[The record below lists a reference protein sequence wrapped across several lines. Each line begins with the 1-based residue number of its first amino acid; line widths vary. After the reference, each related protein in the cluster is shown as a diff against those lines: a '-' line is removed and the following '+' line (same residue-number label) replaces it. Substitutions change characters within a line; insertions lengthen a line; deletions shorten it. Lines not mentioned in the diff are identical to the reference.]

1 MAENEKIEEV
11 KEAEKVVKAEVSG
24 ASEAKK
30 TEENK
35 EIKETKGP
43 GYHGDD
49 RNSGSYRGG
58 GGGGGRGGGRGFGG
72 RQRPTSV
79 LRATGIGGRIG
90 VAHVFSSRNNT
101 IITITDLTGAEII
114 SRGSGG
120 MVVDADR
127 EEGSPYAA
135 MQAAFKAAEVAVRKG
150 ITRIRIKI
158 RAPGGH
164 GEKTPG
170 PGAQAVVRAL
180 ARSGLRIE
188 RIEDVTPV
196 PTDTT
201 KRPGGRRGR
210 RV

>member
-1 MAENEKIEEV
+1 MAEEEKIVLKEKDQV
-11 KEAEKVVKAEVSG
+11 KPLDEKP
-24 ASEAKK
+24 EAKEVPR
-30 TEENK
+30 EERSEGRRDN
-35 EIKETKGP
+35 
-43 GYHGDD
+43 
-49 RNSGSYRGG
+49 RRGG
-58 GGGGGRGGGRGFGG
+58 RMGGRF
-72 RQRPTSV
+72 RQRSFLPSGQGKV
-79 LRATGIGGRIG
+79 A
-90 VAHVFSSRNNT
+90 VAHVYSSRNNT

-120 MVVDADR
+120 MVVDSDR
-127 EEGSPYAA
+127 DEGSPFAA
-135 MQAAFKAAEVAVRKG
+135 MRATIKAAEIAVRKG
-150 ITRIRIKI
+150 FTRIRVKI

-164 GEKTPG
+164 NEKTPG

-180 ARSGLRIE
+180 ARSGMRIE

>member
-1 MAENEKIEEV
+1 MAEESKEFNEKKQEKEKIVFKERQEV
-11 KEAEKVVKAEVSG
+11 KSLEQIKEEKEKNQEGKPDSKHE
-24 ASEAKK
+24 SK
-30 TEENK
+30 TEEEKQESK
-35 EIKETKGP
+35 EEKSRKKGFKQ
-43 GYHGDD
+43 
-49 RNSGSYRGG
+49 
-58 GGGGGRGGGRGFGG
+58 RGFKS
-72 RQRPTSV
+72 RTV
-79 LRATGIGGRIG
+79 LPSGQGKVGI
-90 VAHVFSSRNNT
+90 AHIYSSRNNT

-114 SRGSGG
+114 ARGSGG

-127 EEGSPYAA
+127 EEGSPFAA
-135 MQAAFKAAEVAVRKG
+135 MRATAKAAEIALRKG
-150 ITRIRIKI
+150 ITRIRVKI

-164 GEKTPG
+164 NEKTPG
-170 PGAQAVVRAL
+170 PGAQAAVRAL

>member
-1 MAENEKIEEV
+1 MAEEKETTEKIEKTEKATATGPTEV
-11 KEAEKVVKAEVSG
+11 KAAETQQ
-24 ASEAKK
+24 AKEGERK
-30 TEENK
+30 EERY
-35 EIKETKGP
+35 E
-43 GYHGDD
+43 
-49 RNSGSYRGG
+49 
-58 GGGGGRGGGRGFGG
+58 GRGGFRGGMRRGG
-72 RQRPTSV
+72 RPTSV
-79 LRATGIGGRIG
+79 LRSAIGGRVG

-135 MQAAFKAAEVAVRKG
+135 MQATFKAAEIAIRKG
-150 ITRIRIKI
+150 ITRIRVKI

-180 ARSGLRIE
+180 ARSGLRVE

>member
-1 MAENEKIEEV
+1 MAE
-11 KEAEKVVKAEVSG
+11 EKVEMKEKVET
-24 ASEAKK
+24 K
-30 TEENK
+30 TEETK
-35 EIKETKGP
+35 VETKSAEEGQEKQHGGHS
-43 GYHGDD
+43 GY
-49 RNSGSYRGG
+49 GG
-58 GGGGGRGGGRGFGG
+58 RREGGRFGGRGGFRS
-72 RQRPTSV
+72 RSV
-79 LRATGIGGRIG
+79 LPSLSHGKVG

-101 IITITDLTGAEII
+101 IITITDLTGGEII
-114 SRGSGG
+114 ARGSGG
-120 MVVDADR
+120 MVVDSDR

-135 MQAAFKAAEVAVRKG
+135 MRATAKAAEIAVRKG
-150 ITRIRIKI
+150 ITRVRVKI

>member
-1 MAENEKIEEV
+1 MAEKDEKTEKKVKAAKTEEV
-11 KEAEKVVKAEVSG
+11 KEAAKVEEKKETV
-24 ASEAKK
+24 EAKK
-30 TEENK
+30 ETV
-35 EIKETKGP
+35 ETKPAAGGP
-43 GYHGDD
+43 PMREERERMG
-49 RNSGSYRGG
+49 NK
-58 GGGGGRGGGRGFGG
+58 
-72 RQRPTSV
+72 T
-79 LRATGIGGRIG
+79 G
-90 VAHVFSSRNNT
+90 VAHVYSSRNNT
-101 IITITDLTGAEII
+101 IITITDLSGSEII
-114 SRGSGG
+114 ARVSGG
-120 MVVDADR
+120 MIVDSDR

-135 MQAAFKAAEVAVRKG
+135 MQAAFKAAELAIRRG
-150 ITRIRIKI
+150 FGRIRIKI

-188 RIEDVTPV
+188 RIEDVTPI

>member
-1 MAENEKIEEV
+1 MFMADEKAETKEKIE
-11 KEAEKVVKAEVSG
+11 AKAE
-24 ASEAKK
+24 EPKTETK
-30 TEENK
+30 TEEK
-35 EIKETKGP
+35 QE
-43 GYHGDD
+43 H
-49 RNSGSYRGG
+49 RGG
-58 GGGGGRGGGRGFGG
+58 YSGRGGGGGRGGGRGGFGF
-72 RQRPTSV
+72 RSRSV
-79 LRATGIGGRIG
+79 LPSLTHGKVG
-90 VAHVFSSRNNT
+90 VAHVYSSRNNT
-101 IITITDLTGAEII
+101 IITITDLTGGEII
-114 SRGSGG
+114 ARGSGG
-120 MVVDADR
+120 MVVDSDR

-135 MQAAFKAAEVAVRKG
+135 MRATAKAAEIAVRKG
-150 ITRIRIKI
+150 ITRIRVKI

-180 ARSGLRIE
+180 ARSGMRIE

>member
-1 MAENEKIEEV
+1 MAEDNQRKSFGKDGERGERRE
-11 KEAEKVVKAEVSG
+11 G
-24 ASEAKK
+24 Q
-30 TEENK
+30 
-35 EIKETKGP
+35 G
-43 GYHGDD
+43 GF
-49 RNSGSYRGG
+49 RGG
-58 GGGGGRGGGRGFGG
+58 GMRRGGMG
-72 RQRPTSV
+72 RPTSV
-79 LRATGIGGRIG
+79 LRSATSGRVG

-114 SRGSGG
+114 SRASGG
-120 MVVDADR
+120 MVVDQDR

-150 ITRIRIKI
+150 ITRIRVKI

-170 PGAQAVVRAL
+170 PGAQSVVRAL

>member
-1 MAENEKIEEV
+1 MAEETKTLTKEKPAVETKV
-11 KEAEKVVKAEVSG
+11 EAEKPVAKAATPER
-24 ASEAKK
+24 APTQEARP
-30 TEENK
+30 EARRE
-35 EIKETKGP
+35 
-43 GYHGDD
+43 
-49 RNSGSYRGG
+49 
-58 GGGGGRGGGRGFGG
+58 F
-72 RQRPTSV
+72 RQRPRTQF
-79 LRATGIGGRIG
+79 RPDYHRQGKIA
-90 VAHVFSSRNNT
+90 VAHVYSSRNNT
-101 IITITDLTGAEII
+101 IITITDISGSEII
-114 SRGSGG
+114 ARASGG

-135 MQAAFKAAEVAVRKG
+135 MQAAFKAADIALRKG
-150 ITRIRIKI
+150 VTNVRVKI

-170 PGAQAVVRAL
+170 PGAKAVVRAL

-188 RIEDVTPV
+188 RIEDVTPI

>member
-1 MAENEKIEEV
+1 MAD
-11 KEAEKVVKAEVSG
+11 EKVETKEKVEVKAE
-24 ASEAKK
+24 APKTETK
-30 TEENK
+30 TEERQ
-35 EIKETKGP
+35 E
-43 GYHGDD
+43 H
-49 RNSGSYRGG
+49 RGG
-58 GGGGGRGGGRGFGG
+58 YGGRSSGGGRFGGRGGFRS
-72 RQRPTSV
+72 RSV
-79 LRATGIGGRIG
+79 LPSLAHGKVG

-101 IITITDLTGAEII
+101 IITITDLTGGEII
-114 SRGSGG
+114 ARGSGG
-120 MVVDADR
+120 MVVDSDR

-135 MQAAFKAAEVAVRKG
+135 MRATAKAAEIAVRKG
-150 ITRIRIKI
+150 ITRIRVKI

>member
-1 MAENEKIEEV
+1 MAEENVEKKEKIEA
-11 KEAEKVVKAEVSG
+11 KAAEKPAE
-24 ASEAKK
+24 APAA
-30 TEENK
+30 
-35 EIKETKGP
+35 ETKP
-43 GYHGDD
+43 AEAQQEQ
-49 RNSGSYRGG
+49 RGG
-58 GGGGGRGGGRGFGG
+58 YGGGRRDGGRGGGRGGFGF
-72 RQRPTSV
+72 RSRSV
-79 LRATGIGGRIG
+79 LPSLAHGKVG
-90 VAHVFSSRNNT
+90 VAHVYSSRNNT
-101 IITITDLTGAEII
+101 IITITDLTGGEII
-114 SRGSGG
+114 ARGSGG
-120 MVVDADR
+120 MVVDSDR

-135 MQAAFKAAEVAVRKG
+135 MRATAKAAEIAVRKG
-150 ITRIRIKI
+150 ITRIRVKI

-164 GEKTPG
+164 NEKTPG

>member
-1 MAENEKIEEV
+1 MLMFMAEEKETTEKTEKIDATEAKPAETQVAKEEV
-11 KEAEKVVKAEVSG
+11 QR
-24 ASEAKK
+24 
-30 TEENK
+30 EERR
-35 EIKETKGP
+35 EHRGF
-43 GYHGDD
+43 HGGGM
-49 RNSGSYRGG
+49 RRGG
-58 GGGGGRGGGRGFGG
+58 
-72 RQRPTSV
+72 RPTSV
-79 LRATGIGGRIG
+79 LRSAIGGRVG

-135 MQAAFKAAEVAVRKG
+135 MQAAFKAAEIAVRKG
-150 ITRIRIKI
+150 ITRIRVKI

>member
-1 MAENEKIEEV
+1 MAEESNEKKEKLVLKEKQEV
-11 KEAEKVVKAEVSG
+11 KPLDQPEEKKE
-24 ASEAKK
+24 EKK
-30 TEENK
+30 EESH
-35 EIKETKGP
+35 E
-43 GYHGDD
+43 
-49 RNSGSYRGG
+49 
-58 GGGGGRGGGRGFGG
+58 GRHHERGF
-72 RQRPTSV
+72 RQRGRFRSRAV
-79 LRATGIGGRIG
+79 LPSGQGKVGI
-90 VAHVFSSRNNT
+90 AHVYSSRNNT

-114 SRGSGG
+114 ARGSGG

-127 EEGSPYAA
+127 EEGSPFAA
-135 MQAAFKAAEVAVRKG
+135 MRATAKAAEIALRKG
-150 ITRIRIKI
+150 FTRIRVKI

-164 GEKTPG
+164 NEKTPG

>member
-1 MAENEKIEEV
+1 MAEESNDKKEKLVLKEKQEIKPIEQVEEKKEDKEEKIKEERSQ
-11 KEAEKVVKAEVSG
+11 EK
-24 ASEAKK
+24 
-30 TEENK
+30 
-35 EIKETKGP
+35 
-43 GYHGDD
+43 
-49 RNSGSYRGG
+49 R
-58 GGGGGRGGGRGFGG
+58 F
-72 RQRPTSV
+72 RQRGRARPRSV
-79 LRATGIGGRIG
+79 LPSGQGKVAI
-90 VAHVFSSRNNT
+90 AHVYSSRNNT

-114 SRGSGG
+114 ARASGG

-127 EEGSPYAA
+127 EEGSPFAA
-135 MQAAFKAAEVAVRKG
+135 MRATAKAAEIALRKG
-150 ITRIRIKI
+150 FTRIRVKI

-164 GEKTPG
+164 NEKTPG
-170 PGAQAVVRAL
+170 PGAQAAVRAL

>member
-1 MAENEKIEEV
+1 MSVIFMAEEKIEN
-11 KEAEKVVKAEVSG
+11 KEKAETK
-24 ASEAKK
+24 AA
-30 TEENK
+30 
-35 EIKETKGP
+35 ETKP
-43 GYHGDD
+43 AETKPAEEKQEAPQEQ
-49 RNSGSYRGG
+49 RGG
-58 GGGGGRGGGRGFGG
+58 YGGRGGGRFGG
-72 RQRPTSV
+72 RGRFQSRSV
-79 LRATGIGGRIG
+79 LPSLTHGKVG

-101 IITITDLTGAEII
+101 IITITDLTGGEII
-114 SRGSGG
+114 ARGSGG
-120 MVVDADR
+120 MVVDSDR

-135 MQAAFKAAEVAVRKG
+135 MRATAKAAEIAVRKG
-150 ITRIRIKI
+150 ITRIRVKI